1 MKERDK
7 QIFYDFYIL
16 KFLAVVL
23 NCINS
28 KKAYLETC
36 QTSKM
41 EIISQKAPSQI
52 IDKNLNIP
60 LKRVYFKKFKN
71 VELITFKDFKPQC
84 NMGSKNMLKVNGK
97 DTETIGPIF
106 SKLTIKIEYGTNGNL
121 PPLMI
126 LKAQFIQRPIYR
138 YFSMNLK

>member
-1 MKERDK
+1 MKERDT

-36 QTSKM
+36 QASKI

-52 IDKNLNIP
+52 FDKNLNIP

-71 VELITFKDFKPQC
+71 VELIIFKDFKPWC
-84 NMGSKNMLKVNGK
+84 NIGSKNMLKVNRK
-97 DTETIGPIF
+97 DTETIGKIF
-106 SKLTIKIEYGTNGNL
+106 SKLTIKTEYGTNGNL
-121 PPLMI
+121 PTLLI
-126 LKAQFIQRPIYR
+126 LKAQFIKRLIYR